1 MASHEE
7 IRVFYLCNGEVPY
20 CGKHMCYK
28 KENPPDDP
36 CRHTKDVRYALN
48 FQKKKNT
55 VLTGKS
61 NAAECCVTEERV

>member
-1 MASHEE
+1 MSKNRKGEE
-7 IRVFYLCNGEVPY
+7 ARVFYLCNGEVPY

-48 FQKKKNT
+48 FQKKEYGTYWEK
-55 VLTGKS
+55 
-61 NAAECCVTEERV
+61 

>member
-1 MASHEE
+1 MSKNRKDEE
-7 IRVFYLCNGEVPY
+7 HRVFYLCNGEVPY

-48 FQKKKNT
+48 FQEKH
-55 VLTGKS
+55 GIYW
-61 NAAECCVTEERV
+61 ER